1 MCLKDDMWY
10 AEIKKFTAEELI
22 TALLAAAKS
31 SPQGLNAPVRMQD
44 WEWNLRNVTT
54 LQVENDTNGDV
65 MIRFDPNE
73 IPYGG

>member
-1 MCLKDDMWY
+1 MTCGMQT
-10 AEIKKFTAEELI
+10 EIKKFTVEELI
-22 TALLAAAKS
+22 TTLLAAAKS

-44 WEWNLRNVTT
+44 WEWNLRNVST

-73 IPYGG
+73 ISYGG

>member
-1 MCLKDDMWY
+1 MTCGMQT
-10 AEIKKFTAEELI
+10 EIKKFTVEELI
-22 TALLAAAKS
+22 TALLAVAKS

-73 IPYGG
+73 ISYGG

>member
-1 MCLKDDMWY
+1 MQT
-10 AEIKKFTAEELI
+10 EIKKFTVEELI

-31 SPQGLNAPVRMQD
+31 APQGLNAQVRMQD

-73 IPYGG
+73 IP

>member
-1 MCLKDDMWY
+1 M
-10 AEIKKFTAEELI
+10 KKFTVEELI
-22 TALLAAAKS
+22 TTLLAAAKS

-44 WEWNLRNVTT
+44 SEWNLRNVST

-73 IPYGG
+73 ISYGG

>member
-1 MCLKDDMWY
+1 MTCGMQT
-10 AEIKKFTAEELI
+10 EIKKFTVEELI
-22 TALLAAAKS
+22 TTLLAAAKS
-31 SPQGLNAPVRMQD
+31 SPQGLNAQVRMQD
-44 WEWNLRNVTT
+44 WEWNLRNVIT

>member
-1 MCLKDDMWY
+1 MQT
-10 AEIKKFTAEELI
+10 EIKKFTVEELI

-73 IPYGG
+73 ISYGG

>member
-1 MCLKDDMWY
+1 MQT
-10 AEIKKFTAEELI
+10 EIKKFTLEELI

-44 WEWNLRNVTT
+44 WEWNLRNVIT

-73 IPYGG
+73 IPHGG

>member
-1 MCLKDDMWY
+1 MQT
-10 AEIKKFTAEELI
+10 EIHKFTVEEMVS
-22 TALLAAAKS
+22 ALLSAAKS
-31 SPQGLNAPVRMQD
+31 SPHGLNAQVRMQD

-73 IPYGG
+73 ISYGG

>member
-1 MCLKDDMWY
+1 MTCGMQT
-10 AEIKKFTAEELI
+10 EIKKFTVEELI

-44 WEWNLRNVTT
+44 WEWNLRNVIT
-54 LQVENDTNGDV
+54 LQVENDINGDV

-73 IPYGG
+73 IPHGR

>member
-1 MCLKDDMWY
+1 MQT
-10 AEIKKFTAEELI
+10 EIKKFTVEELI

-44 WEWNLRNVTT
+44 WEWNFENVIT

-65 MIRFDPNE
+65 LIRFDPNE
-73 IPYGG
+73 IPRAEG

>member
-1 MCLKDDMWY
+1 MQT
-10 AEIKKFTAEELI
+10 EIKKFTVEELI

-44 WEWNLRNVTT
+44 WEWNLRNVST

-73 IPYGG
+73 IPYCG

>member
-1 MCLKDDMWY
+1 MTCGMQT
-10 AEIKKFTAEELI
+10 EIKKFTVEELI
-22 TALLAAAKS
+22 TTLLAAAKS

-44 WEWNLRNVTT
+44 REWNLRNVST

-65 MIRFDPNE
+65 MIRFDQNE

>member
-1 MCLKDDMWY
+1 MQT
-10 AEIKKFTAEELI
+10 EIKKFTVEELI
-22 TALLAAAKS
+22 TALLAVAKS

-73 IPYGG
+73 ISYGG

>member
-1 MCLKDDMWY
+1 MQT
-10 AEIKKFTAEELI
+10 EIKKFTVEELI
-22 TALLAAAKS
+22 TALLAVAKS

-65 MIRFDPNE
+65 MIRLDPNE